1 MKKKVVKIGLLSALT
16 LLGVNQLAMAN
27 STTKIEVV
35 HGDHKTETF
44 KVYGNCGMCE
54 KTIEGSLKNVKG
66 IDKADWNKETKMM
79 VPGPPKTDKNST
91 KTENKRFP
99 KTNQKTTPKKH
110 EKGIRIPP
118 ARVDLEPPLL
128 QTSSLFNRETHATT
142 TSIAGKRFP
151 LSAGPLGPT
160 GCEEL
165 P

>member
-79 VPGPPKTDKNST
+79 EVTFDPEVITLTEIKQKIADVGYDTDEIRA
-91 KTENKRFP
+91 TEKAYN
-99 KTNQKTTPKKH
+99 
-110 EKGIRIPP
+110 G
-118 ARVDLEPPLL
+118 L
-128 QTSSLFNRETHATT
+128 
-142 TSIAGKRFP
+142 
-151 LSAGPLGPT
+151 
-160 GCEEL
+160 
-165 P
+165 

>member
-79 VPGPPKTDKNST
+79 EVTFDPEVITLTEIKQKIADVGYDTDEITLRRVFAKST
-91 KTENKRFP
+91 GN
-99 KTNQKTTPKKH
+99 
-110 EKGIRIPP
+110 IPIP
-118 ARVDLEPPLL
+118 ALKFLK
-128 QTSSLFNRETHATT
+128 SKS
-142 TSIAGKRFP
+142 K
-151 LSAGPLGPT
+151 
-160 GCEEL
+160 
-165 P
+165 